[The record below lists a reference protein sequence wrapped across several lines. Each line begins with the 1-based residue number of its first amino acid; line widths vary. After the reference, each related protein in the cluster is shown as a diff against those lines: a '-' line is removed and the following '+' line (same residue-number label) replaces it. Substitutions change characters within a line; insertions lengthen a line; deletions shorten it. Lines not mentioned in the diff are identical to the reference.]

1 MRTASLVCIIG
12 CAIAG
17 APVEAEAFWQRS
29 QVSNCADAATEAEL
43 LRWRCSELGAYADPG
58 WPDFRQFYLGR
69 GAFDQR
75 NHRKPVS
82 GGVARRL
89 G

>member
-1 MRTASLVCIIG
+1 MRKATWVCAVGFAMLGATTA
-12 CAIAG
+12 
-17 APVEAEAFWQRS
+17 AEAFWQRS
-29 QVSNCADAATEAEL
+29 QVSMCADAATEAEL
-43 LRWRCSELGAYADPG
+43 LRWRCSELGAYVDPG

-69 GAFDQR
+69 GW
-75 NHRKPVS
+75 HEPRKAAP